1 MNEEQRFFID
11 TIWTMMQM
19 LEKKSSNCW
28 GFKIKTTTGELINI
42 PFSSLITITQLK
54 EKEV

>member
-11 TIWTMMQM
+11 TIWAMMQM